1 MYLWQWI
8 PLACLV
14 AAFLAT
20 LSVLV
25 LWRRRGRR
33 SGNRSDERHPLQR
46 DLLRGPGESQRDLIA
61 AEHWNAAEYA
71 ALCVFLPLLL
81 FCVYPLKA
89 VYAGDLPEEATLA
102 AFLATAAVLLAW
114 PLARLWR
121 VLAQARS
128 LALGYEAEV
137 AAGQELDALRHLDY
151 CVFHDVPAEGL
162 DSNID
167 HVVVGP
173 AGVFV
178 VSAVGRMA
186 PGAHESSEPTEV
198 TYDGE
203 RLRFPGWEETLPLG
217 QVVAQADWLC
227 GWLANALN
235 EPVGVRAIL
244 VLPGWSVKR
253 TAVSGIPVLAAR
265 RVNAYFSRMR
275 ALPEMTDTMIDRI
288 AGQLDRHCR
297 VVAVV
302 PPAAHAAI
310 LTGDE
315 AQRHPASQEKE
326 ASSPA

>member
-8 PLACLV
+8 LLACLV
-14 AAFLAT
+14 ASFLAT
-20 LSVLV
+20 LAVLV
-25 LWRRRGRR
+25 LWRRRARR
-33 SGNRSDERHPLQR
+33 SGKRGDARHPLQR

-61 AEHWNAAEYA
+61 AEAWNAAEYA
-71 ALCVFLPLLL
+71 ALCVFLPPLV
-81 FCVYPLKA
+81 FCVYPLML
-89 VYAGDLPEEATLA
+89 VYDGDLPEQETLA
-102 AFLATAAVLLAW
+102 SFALAAALLLAW

-121 VLAQARS
+121 VLSRARR

-151 CVFHDVPAEGL
+151 SVFHDVPAEGL

-186 PGAHESSEPTEV
+186 PGGLGNNAGSGEPTEV

-203 RLRFPGWEETLPLG
+203 RLQFPGWEETLPLG

-235 EPVGVRAIL
+235 EPVAVRAIL

-275 ALPEMTDTMIDRI
+275 PLPEMTDTMLERI
-288 AGQLDRHCR
+288 AGQLDRLCR
-297 VVAVV
+297 VIALVPAVEQ
-302 PPAAHAAI
+302 PQEPQQRQQSEEHAA
-310 LTGDE
+310 TV
-315 AQRHPASQEKE
+315 H
-326 ASSPA
+326 